1 MNNKQFKAGDF
12 ITFLDISDKNPK
24 RIVDIIDD
32 ILYTE
37 NNKCLISQ
45 CRLWA
50 PQVNKLCWFTDN
62 PGDDSIATLGYFK
75 ELTKGNYYKDSRDY
89 SWNYCE
95 PFLNS
100 KPSWFKD

>member
-1 MNNKQFKAGDF
+1 MNNKQLKVGDF

-50 PQVNKLCWFTDN
+50 PQVNKLCWFTN
-62 PGDDSIATLGYFK
+62 NK
-75 ELTKGNYYKDSRDY
+75 ELNIGYLGEFLTINDDGCFFDITQS
-89 SWNYCE
+89 SWLYCE